1 MKEKQDYIRDIAG
14 MRSMMERSSK
24 FLSLSGLAG
33 VLAGIYALGGAYVAH
48 QVLNFKPGINTY
60 TAMDASHWRS
70 PLSQV
75 ILLALLV
82 LVLAVGTAIL
92 LSWRKAV
99 KRNEKFYNATTKRVM
114 INMAVP
120 LMAGGLFIL
129 MLLERGLVEL
139 LAPSSLLFYGL
150 ALYNVG
156 KFTYDEVKSLGI
168 IQIALGLISA
178 YMVTYG
184 VLFWAIGFGLV
195 HIIYGIYIHYKY
207 ER

>member
-1 MKEKQDYIRDIAG
+1 MKEKQDYIRDIAE

-60 TAMDASHWRS
+60 TAMDTSHWRS